1 MCCAMFVIEG
11 HEGEENLLKTCCSG
25 QILAIKCGLQLSEW
39 TVIDDGREVLLDDE
53 AKKSPPSLW
62 PQKFKE
68 VRTYKINSISVIFT
82 FLNSVSSI
90 PISTCAS

>member
-1 MCCAMFVIEG
+1 MRERKTS
-11 HEGEENLLKTCCSG
+11 LKRVVVGRFWPLNAFYSLASG
-25 QILAIKCGLQLSEW
+25 PCG
-39 TVIDDGREVLLDDE
+39 VIDDGREVLLDDE